1 MCSLICFHLYMLR
14 TPTFSHVSSMSW
26 SHLRNPI
33 IQYNLMYTSCSNFP
47 NCLLM
52 ISCRFLLQNSMEFH
66 SSYLVIM
73 YLHFSLIYIFLL
85 LFCCS
90 WYWHFW
96 IFTKQQA
103 SCFVKCTTIWI
114 YLMVSSPFDSLN
126 NSFGKNTSNVKFEL
140 PTESHRKAYDVS
152 FFLVGDAMFNQEINF
167 EVQLGL

>member
-1 MCSLICFHLYMLR
+1 MCPLICFHLYVLR

-26 SHLRNPI
+26 SHLRNPV
-33 IQYNLMYTSCSNFP
+33 IQYNVMYTSCSNFP

-52 ISCRFLLQNSMEFH
+52 IPCRFLLQNSMEFH

-90 WYWHFW
+90 RYWHFW
-96 IFTKQQA
+96 GVPA

-114 YLMVSSPFDSLN
+114 YLMVSSPLDSLTIVLARIHPTW
-126 NSFGKNTSNVKFEL
+126 SSNFPLSHIRKLMMSVSLLLVMRCLTKKSILKFSL
-140 PTESHRKAYDVS
+140 DC
-152 FFLVGDAMFNQEINF
+152 N
-167 EVQLGL
+167 